1 MGNERRAAQQELMQ
15 SLRRGSRRRTGSTTT
30 LQESIEFWEAFP
42 DQHLDNGPY
51 KVFFASGD

>member
-1 MGNERRAAQQELMQ
+1 VQRHKPDVVVRWPGKPPTH
-15 SLRRGSRRRTGSTTT
+15 GIDDH